1 MNSLQKKIAL
11 SQLLY
16 FVSVVGILGI
26 PYVIASLEMSPEQ
39 TKQLLI
45 TYAWEGILFGIIC
58 IWLPVRWVRHI
69 PVEDKAFDNRISEN
83 QTQIQRMLTKAFR
96 LPKNVAIV
104 SMGIIFFAF
113 AIGIFQLVNLV
124 EFDLIQSLQALIAGI
139 IIGITYAICTFF
151 NIERVLAPFL
161 GKMLYQSGNES
172 PPRVFSI
179 FSKVMSVCL
188 GIMFV
193 SVLFVVSISYRHSIE
208 LLESEL
214 SESAVKELNQLK
226 EKLNKHQ
233 AKNEADDALIS
244 SLPSMDL
251 QQMEHIFLLSR
262 QGKVLFGKLPNQGSS
277 PNSQNWRQ
285 LYQNLSENS
294 FHKDIINNTVFC
306 AVFLKN
312 GETMLVRWINM
323 EKLEKQEAFLLRRA
337 LLISG
342 LILIVAIFLSYG
354 LALSVSEPLR
364 LLNEA
369 AQRIRSGDFGQN
381 PVIGSGDE
389 VGALAYSFFL
399 MEQALKKIIL
409 QVQSAATQI
418 NSASNEIVAATE
430 QQASGA
436 SQQASSVGETS
447 ATLEE
452 LSTTARQIS
461 ENSEAQAAMAESTL
475 QNAEESLGAME
486 KAESVMTQIRE
497 RTQTSAA
504 KIMDLGK
511 RSQKIT
517 KVLGIINEIAAE
529 TKMLS
534 LNAAIEAS
542 RAGEAG
548 KGFSV
553 VAAEIRKLAESVVK
567 STQSIEDILKEIQN
581 AANISV
587 MASEENV
594 KIVGEG
600 AQEISIVN
608 ASLSEIVHLAEKS
621 TEASKEVS
629 MTTGQQKIA
638 SEQAAVAMKEIS
650 EATKQM
656 AAASSQTTASVHG
669 LHQLAKDLRD
679 LIGAFVK
686 PMKSGRKEYE

>member
-45 TYAWEGILFGIIC
+45 TYAWEGILFGIVCIC
-58 IWLPVRWVRHI
+58 LPVRWVRHI
-69 PVEDKAFDNRISEN
+69 PIEDKAFDSRISEN
-83 QTQIQRMLTKAFR
+83 QTQIQQMLTKTFR

-277 PNSQNWRQ
+277 PNSQNWHQ

-294 FHKDIINNTVFC
+294 FHKDIINNTVF
-306 AVFLKN
+306 
-312 GETMLVRWINM
+312 
-323 EKLEKQEAFLLRRA
+323 LR
-337 LLISG
+337 
-342 LILIVAIFLSYG
+342 
-354 LALSVSEPLR
+354 SVSQKR
-364 LLNEA
+364 RNHA
-369 AQRIRSGDFGQN
+369 
-381 PVIGSGDE
+381 GSVD
-389 VGALAYSFFL
+389 
-399 MEQALKKIIL
+399 QH
-409 QVQSAATQI
+409 
-418 NSASNEIVAATE
+418 
-430 QQASGA
+430 
-436 SQQASSVGETS
+436 
-447 ATLEE
+447 
-452 LSTTARQIS
+452 
-461 ENSEAQAAMAESTL
+461 
-475 QNAEESLGAME
+475 
-486 KAESVMTQIRE
+486 
-497 RTQTSAA
+497 
-504 KIMDLGK
+504 GK
-511 RSQKIT
+511 T
-517 KVLGIINEIAAE
+517 
-529 TKMLS
+529 
-534 LNAAIEAS
+534 
-542 RAGEAG
+542 
-548 KGFSV
+548 
-553 VAAEIRKLAESVVK
+553 
-567 STQSIEDILKEIQN
+567 
-581 AANISV
+581 
-587 MASEENV
+587 
-594 KIVGEG
+594 
-600 AQEISIVN
+600 
-608 ASLSEIVHLAEKS
+608 
-621 TEASKEVS
+621 
-629 MTTGQQKIA
+629 
-638 SEQAAVAMKEIS
+638 
-650 EATKQM
+650 
-656 AAASSQTTASVHG
+656 
-669 LHQLAKDLRD
+669 
-679 LIGAFVK
+679 
-686 PMKSGRKEYE
+686 